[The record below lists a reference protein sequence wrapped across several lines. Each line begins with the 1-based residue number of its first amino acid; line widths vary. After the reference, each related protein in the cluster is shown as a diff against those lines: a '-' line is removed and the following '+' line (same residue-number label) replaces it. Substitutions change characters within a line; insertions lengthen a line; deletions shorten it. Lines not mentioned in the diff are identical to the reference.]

1 MNAVYLGKPLAF
13 RVRGVTVIESASSLK
28 ITKTLEYA
36 LMTRSPRITG
46 SQEMSFSRR
55 LAWYLARG
63 KVCYTAYLTLT
74 PWTWTRRHLLV
85 PPLLQIG
92 V

>member
-1 MNAVYLGKPLAF
+1 
-13 RVRGVTVIESASSLK
+13 
-28 ITKTLEYA
+28 
-36 LMTRSPRITG
+36 MTRSPRITG

-63 KVCYTAYLTLT
+63 NVCYTAYLTLT
-74 PWTWTRRHLLV
+74 PWTWTRRDLLV